1 MNWSGVLGTPV
12 KTRESGTPKV
22 MDLPA
27 FDGYGDPKKLDVIS
41 RIAEQGGR
49 DPQLATIAV
58 NIFRECN
65 VAPRDY
71 RGQAA
76 AILKW
81 VQRNIYYVNE
91 PDERLQ
97 DPFYTLKVK
106 YGDCDDMAILV
117 YALARSV
124 RLPARLVISGV
135 TKSGKKVRYRQ
146 GDPSF
151 DRSVAWSHI
160 YLMIGDR
167 PYGQPEWTYA
177 EPTLNV
183 PFGWDVVAHKGDI
196 LPEMTTTSSYG
207 SPMPTFDPTLPRRTS
222 LMAPALPS
230 YPAIPTFS
238 PSVPSYAPSAT
249 IPTYSP
255 TAPAPSAYP
264 SASGGYFA
272 DTFAPSVPGT
282 YAPSTSGGYFANT
295 FAPTVPGTS
304 GSGGYFDIAP
314 SFTAPGTS
322 GSGSGD
328 STLVPLLYTQQAGSG
343 DYRVIPEGQS
353 SEAPSYQQGGDSNGR
368 ANAVAILL
376 VDRGGQILL
385 LHRAPDQAF
394 MGGSW
399 DLPGGKV
406 DPRGSARDQAVRI
419 LLAEAGIKLP
429 AAALR
434 PLLTAYHPS
443 AGTSMF
449 FVASVP
455 GDAARTIRVS
465 APEHV
470 AYRWVT
476 PEEGRAD
483 MQLVPYMPLVL
494 RALYNARRGTSGYGA
509 PEDGVRDATFGLGV
523 VIAALAA
530 GYAFGTWQL
539 RNAR

>member
-12 KTRESGTPKV
+12 KTRDSGTPKV

-97 DPFYTLKVK
+97 DPFYTLKVR

-135 TKSGKKVRYRQ
+135 TKNGTKVRYRQ

-151 DRSVAWSHI
+151 DRSVDWSHI

-167 PYGQPEWTYA
+167 PYGQPEWMYA

-183 PFGWDVVAHKGDI
+183 PLGWDVVAHKGDI

-207 SPMPTFDPTLPRRTS
+207 SPMPAFDSYLSSRRV
-222 LMAPALPS
+222 MARSS
-230 YPAIPTFS
+230 YP
-238 PSVPSYAPSAT
+238 T

-255 TAPAPSAYP
+255 TAPAS
-264 SASGGYFA
+264 
-272 DTFAPSVPGT
+272 T
-282 YAPSTSGGYFANT
+282 YAPSYPTIPTGSPTTPTNTYDPSIPSFSPSVPSFSPSLSTSGGGYFANT

-304 GSGGYFDIAP
+304 GSG
-314 SFTAPGTS
+314 
-322 GSGSGD
+322 SGD
-328 STLVPLLYTQQAGSG
+328 STRVPLLYTRAGGSSSSLEE
-343 DYRVIPEGQS
+343 RVIPEGQS
-353 SEAPSYQQGGDSNGR
+353 AEAPTYQQGGDADGR

-385 LHRAPDQAF
+385 LHRAPDQAL
-394 MGGSW
+394 MGGAW

-429 AAALR
+429 ASALR

-449 FVASVP
+449 FVAQVP
-455 GDAARTIRVS
+455 GDAARTARVS

-470 AYRWVT
+470 EFRWVT
-476 PEEGRAD
+476 PEEGRED

-494 RALYNARRGTSGYGA
+494 RALHQAMRGGSGYGA
-509 PEDGVRDATFGLGV
+509 PDFARNAKFGVGAL
-523 VIAALAA
+523 IAAVAA
-530 GYAFGTWQL
+530 GYVIGQL
-539 RNAR
+539 RSAR